1 MRPTAAPPTIDV
13 AFPDLSRFADGNAGQ
28 PYVWR
33 FASARPGPRL
43 TIQALTHGNEVCG
56 AIAVAALLDA
66 GFRPVRG
73 IVTFI
78 FANVDAFHSFD
89 PTDPYTSRCLDED
102 LNRVWMPDVLD
113 GPRRSRELTRAR
125 ALRACYDATD
135 FLLDLHSMTDAC
147 PALALAGRQRKGWEL
162 ARGVGLPQHIVID
175 AGHQAGKRLRDYT
188 FFDDPAD
195 PRSALLIEC
204 GQHWERAAPLVA
216 LQATLRFL
224 RYFDTAAPEFL
235 AGRDRRRD
243 DRQRRLHVRATRGG
257 TGRRG
262 NARHGARHRRS
273 ARDSDT
279 VRRLRAG
286 HAGAA
291 AAQGGDGGPARAL
304 RRRANATVA
313 RHFHLG
319 YGASYQ

>member
-195 PRSALLIEC
+195 PRMVVTGVERKPSAVEIGLEPCAKI
-204 GQHWERAAPLVA
+204 HWRRIDGDTDVA
-216 LQATLRFL
+216 
-224 RYFDTAAPEFL
+224 
-235 AGRDRRRD
+235 
-243 DRQRRLHVRATRGG
+243 
-257 TGRRG
+257 
-262 NARHGARHRRS
+262 
-273 ARDSDT
+273 
-279 VRRLRAG
+279 
-286 HAGAA
+286 
-291 AAQGGDGGPARAL
+291 
-304 RRRANATVA
+304 
-313 RHFHLG
+313 
-319 YGASYQ
+319 